1 MVIVK
6 AKTITD
12 IPMNLTMKNHC
23 SEGSIGE
30 ITIIGFEDLAVGLG
44 HSSSPDFE
52 LNPEA
57 YSLEDDAVEL
67 FGGGGYADMM
77 QQLDIPPPQIDHVA
91 PHSVA
96 LVVSSWS
103 SP

>member
-1 MVIVK
+1 
-6 AKTITD
+6 
-12 IPMNLTMKNHC
+12 
-23 SEGSIGE
+23 
-30 ITIIGFEDLAVGLG
+30 
-44 HSSSPDFE
+44 
-52 LNPEA
+52 
-57 YSLEDDAVEL
+57 LEDDAVEL